1 MRKQHSLHRISRAET
16 PSFSCGPPPVQP
28 QIEHSLSEQIPVIAA
43 EEAPAIELYDESLP
57 QEIDG
62 ADFEPPRVLR
72 RMVE

>member
-1 MRKQHSLHRISRAET
+1 MKLTGSTLRIEAET
-16 PSFSCGPPPVQP
+16 PVQP
-28 QIEHSLSEQIPVIAA
+28 QLEHSLAEQIPAIAA
-43 EEAPAIELYDESLP
+43 EEAPAIALYDESLP